1 MEIGVATGMLCQ
13 VVAAHEALLTERA
26 AELLF
31 SSVSAVMAGQLI
43 GASKLLVASL
53 PVAFKRPF
61 TCRKQSRHD

>member
-1 MEIGVATGMLCQ
+1 MATGMLCQ
-13 VVAAHEALLTERA
+13 MVTAHEAFLTERT

-43 GASKLLVASL
+43 GASELLVASL

-61 TCRKQSRHD
+61 TCRKQTWDD